1 MTYITNYD
9 LNGNSVKLYK
19 FKYNAKCINNLTDML
34 ITWYKYNFSNTI
46 IYI

>member
-19 FKYNAKCINNLTDML
+19 TFSLKYNTKCINNLTDML
-34 ITWYKYNFSNTI
+34 IT
-46 IYI
+46 